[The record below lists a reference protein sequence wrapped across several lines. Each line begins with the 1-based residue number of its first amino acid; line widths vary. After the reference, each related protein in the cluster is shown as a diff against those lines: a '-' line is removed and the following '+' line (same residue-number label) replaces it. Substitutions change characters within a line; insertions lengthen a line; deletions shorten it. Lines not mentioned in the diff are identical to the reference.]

1 MEYVLY
7 SIDGIEYEVRK
18 DQVDSFLAS
27 NPNAVLVSKEQTNEE
42 NVNFPTGTPD
52 AGVNEVPANQGLTP
66 VMVSPSEDIS
76 SGSQEDKY
84 AFEESLFKVHFLVM

>member
-42 NVNFPTGTPD
+42 NVNIQF
-52 AGVNEVPANQGLTP
+52 VW
-66 VMVSPSEDIS
+66 
-76 SGSQEDKY
+76 
-84 AFEESLFKVHFLVM
+84 LFNFHVFDCTMKL